1 MPSLI
6 YFDPDELKHGRY
18 FEVDGTL
25 VAEDGRTYILG
36 DWLARGG
43 NGSVFRCVERSSGT
57 EYAVKFL
64 MMPRGK
70 ILQRFFREVRLLKE
84 LQHEHIVRYRGTG
97 KTRHTGGT
105 RGIRCPF
112 LVMELA
118 EGSLSDVA
126 KRAPI
131 APEVYVGQ
139 FRGLARGLADLH
151 TKAVHR
157 DIKPENILISGDRW
171 LLSDYGLCRF
181 SDRPELDLTPSEQAI
196 GPKYWLSPE
205 AHNRRLGQGDTI
217 CPASD
222 VYQLASVFW
231 YVATGRHPSGI
242 ITEDDWTGPD
252 WLFAPIHQALQH
264 GKARRPSDGVAF
276 AAAIE
281 AAVGA

>member
-6 YFDPDELKHGRY
+6 YFDPEELKRGQF
-18 FEVDGTL
+18 FEINDTL
-25 VAEDGRTYILG
+25 VAEDGRSYLLG
-36 DWLARGG
+36 DWIARGG
-43 NGSVFRCVERSSGT
+43 NGSVFRCVERSSGI
-57 EYAVKFL
+57 EFAVKFL
-64 MMPRGK
+64 IQHRGRVLK
-70 ILQRFFREVRLLKE
+70 RFYREVRLLKE

-97 KTRHTGGT
+97 KTSNLGGRHGL
-105 RGIRCPF
+105 RCPF
-112 LVMELA
+112 LIMELA
-118 EGSLSDVA
+118 ESSLSEFA
-126 KRAPI
+126 KKAPI

-151 TKAVHR
+151 SKAIHR

-181 SDRPELDLTPSEQAI
+181 SDRPDLDLTPTDQAI

-205 AHNRRLGQGDTI
+205 AHNRRLGQSDVI

-231 YVATGRHPSGI
+231 FVATGRHPSGI
-242 ITEDDWTGPD
+242 ITSEDWTGPE
-252 WLFAPIHQALQH
+252 WLFAPIQQALQH
-264 GKARRPSDGVAF
+264 AIGRRPADGVAF
-276 AAAIE
+276 SAAIE